1 MENTFEQVMV
11 DRTNQQ
17 LIKIITVDKESY
29 QKLAVQA
36 ARLEIEKR
44 NLSADFIDKTEK
56 EVISEYS
63 VLNRVNSQKA
73 SILKRM
79 LNFIIDTG
87 IIIVLMYFFYVSLS
101 ELPRLFTK
109 FIILTYFGYYIYFEH
124 KYQKTIGKYITK
136 TKLVNVDGEK
146 ATMTQIVQRT
156 FSRLLPFDPFTF
168 FFPKRDMEFHDV
180 FTNTKVINDKKT
192 SQE

>member
-1 MENTFEQVMV
+1 MENKFEQAMV

-87 IIIVLMYFFYVSLS
+87 IIIVLMYFFYVTLS

-109 FIILTYFGYYIYFEH
+109 FIILIYFGYYIYFEH
-124 KYQKTIGKYITK
+124 KFQKTIGKYITK

>member
-1 MENTFEQVMV
+1 MENKFEQVMA

-36 ARLEIEKR
+36 AKLEIEKR

-87 IIIVLMYFFYVSLS
+87 IIIVLMYFFYVTLN

-109 FIILTYFGYYIYFEH
+109 FIILIYFGYYIYFEH
-124 KYQKTIGKYITK
+124 KFQKTIGKYITK

>member
-1 MENTFEQVMV
+1 MENKFEQVMV

-36 ARLEIEKR
+36 AMLEIKKR

>member
-1 MENTFEQVMV
+1 MENKFEQAMV

-87 IIIVLMYFFYVSLS
+87 IIIVLMYFFYVTLS

-109 FIILTYFGYYIYFEH
+109 FIILIYFGYYIYFEH
-124 KYQKTIGKYITK
+124 KFQKTIGKYITK
-136 TKLVNVDGEK
+136 TKLVNIDGEK